1 MTQPRP
7 PRIFFIGGFFL
18 CMNGGFVNVIAMY
31 EPFHQG
37 VSHLT
42 GTLSRIGIDLAQ
54 PSGFLWEGLGLVFS
68 YLAGSA
74 LSGAILDSTNFQLGR
89 RYGVMLMMEAV
100 ILAIAG
106 ALIENQQLSGLFF
119 AAAACGL
126 QNGMTTHYSG
136 AAVRTTHMTGMV
148 TDLGIFFGKWISRKP
163 LDPWRLALYLVA
175 LTGFVLGGLAGAL
188 SFAKWHQNAFWLC
201 AGICAM
207 VGITH
212 WFWRVQWLR
221 RQRESATLS
230 KSI

>member
-1 MTQPRP
+1 MTPHRP

-18 CMNGGFVNVIAMY
+18 CMNGGYVNVVAMY

-42 GTLSRIGIDLAQ
+42 GTLSRIGIDLVE
-54 PSGFLWEGLGLVFS
+54 PSGFLWEGLGLVIS

-89 RYGVMLMMEAV
+89 RYGVMLILEAG
-100 ILAIAG
+100 ILAMAG
-106 ALIENQQLSGLFF
+106 ALIEHQQLSGLFF

-126 QNGMTTHYSG
+126 QNGMTTHYSS

-163 LDPWRLALYLVA
+163 VDHWRLSLYLVA
-175 LTGFVLGGLAGAL
+175 LSGFVLGGWLGAL
-188 SFAKWHQNAFWLC
+188 SFAQWRQNAFNVC
-201 AGICAM
+201 ASVCALA
-207 VGITH
+207 GTAH
-212 WFWRVQWLR
+212 WIWRVRWLR
-221 RQRESATLS
+221 NQKRQSN
-230 KSI
+230 KPI